1 MNSAAYSDS
10 AAEAHT
16 DAEICLHI
24 VSTIPLI
31 SSWGELRLV
40 KYWIPPTTDRAPG
53 SRWCDASDC
62 MQSIMSHASLSSW
75 ALGYFFAYPMR
86 WSAFLYVLLDGFLRL
101 RETGKNDET
110 MSLENEET
118 HPIE

>member
-31 SSWGELRLV
+31 SSWGELRLF

-53 SRWCDASDC
+53 SR
-62 MQSIMSHASLSSW
+62 
-75 ALGYFFAYPMR
+75 
-86 WSAFLYVLLDGFLRL
+86 
-101 RETGKNDET
+101 
-110 MSLENEET
+110 
-118 HPIE
+118 